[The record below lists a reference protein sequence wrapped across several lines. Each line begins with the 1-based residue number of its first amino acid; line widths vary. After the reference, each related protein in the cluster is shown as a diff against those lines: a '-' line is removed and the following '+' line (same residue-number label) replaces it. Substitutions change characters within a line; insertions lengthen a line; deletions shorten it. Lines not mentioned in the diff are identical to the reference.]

1 MILNELVSKLHSSTK
16 VLLHRDGEDVELT
29 PRILANYG
37 RHEVME
43 IGIIGESMVDIGDH
57 GEAEAKTTGEPEMTW
72 LHVTLS
78 GVNVTVPSILNG
90 FNSCGCKA

>member
-16 VLLHRDGEDVELT
+16 VILHRDGEDVELT

-37 RHEVME
+37 RHEVLE

-57 GEAEAKTTGEPEMTW
+57 GEVEAKTTGEPEMTW
-72 LHVTLS
+72 LHVTLGGYS
-78 GVNVTVPSILNG
+78 AFLAGFTNG
-90 FNSCGCKA
+90 CSA